1 MYYVA
6 EGRLPAWAWPNQ
18 ANLLKAERFLQLF
31 TDEEVREVI
40 PLA

>member
-6 EGRLPAWAWPNQ
+6 EGRVPGWARPNQ
-18 ANLLKAERFLQLF
+18 ASLLKAERFPQLF
-31 TDEEVREVI
+31 TDEEVREVL